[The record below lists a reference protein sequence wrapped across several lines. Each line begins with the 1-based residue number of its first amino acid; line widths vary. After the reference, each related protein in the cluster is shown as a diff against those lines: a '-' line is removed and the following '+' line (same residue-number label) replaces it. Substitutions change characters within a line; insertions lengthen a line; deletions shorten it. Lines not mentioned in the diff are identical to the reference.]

1 MGHSQKRV
9 EVFFCEPDDNLS
21 TMKISI
27 GNLAQTQ
34 TEDQIKALLS
44 PFGTV
49 SSVTIKRDKITKVSL
64 GFGSAEMEE
73 TAALKAMEA
82 LNGKEIDG
90 KKIVLVK
97 QEDLANQHAHTN
109 TAKAS
114 PLNQKSPFGKA
125 PSTSGASTG
134 VQRRGG
140 QRGS

>member
-1 MGHSQKRV
+1 
-9 EVFFCEPDDNLS
+9 
-21 TMKISI
+21 MKISI
-27 GNLAQTQ
+27 GNLPQTQ
-34 TEDQIKALLS
+34 TEDQLKALLS

-64 GFGSAEMEE
+64 GFGSAEMDE
-73 TAALKAMEA
+73 ASALKAIEA
-82 LNGKEIDG
+82 INGKEIEG

-97 QEDLANQHAHTN
+97 QEDLANQHSNAN
-109 TAKAS
+109 TAKSS
-114 PLNQKSPFGKA
+114 PMNQKSPFGKA